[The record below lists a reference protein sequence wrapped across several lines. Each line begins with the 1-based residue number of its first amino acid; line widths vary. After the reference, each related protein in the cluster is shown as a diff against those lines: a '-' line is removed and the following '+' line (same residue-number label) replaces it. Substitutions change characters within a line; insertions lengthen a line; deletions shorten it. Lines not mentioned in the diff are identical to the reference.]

1 MDTNRLPITRDL
13 SPAYTL
19 SLVVALLM
27 AAVSLAGLLFQSV
40 VYPTEELRQSFVSN
54 DMVNLLI
61 GLPILL
67 GSIWLS
73 RRSKLVGLLLWPGA
87 LFYVTYNY
95 IAYSVAMPFTL
106 PFVSYLALVVLS
118 VYTIFR
124 LLSSV
129 DSAAIQGLLMGA
141 VPERFAG
148 GVLIGFGA
156 LFLVRAVGQI
166 VSALIGQVSFSGP
179 ELGVLV
185 ADFVITPVWIIGGV
199 MLWRRQ
205 AFGYLTG
212 AGLLFQAS
220 MLFIGLLVF
229 FILQPF
235 LAVVPFPVQDFV
247 VIFVMGL
254 ICFIPF
260 ARFTRGMVKKS

>member
-1 MDTNRLPITRDL
+1 MNTSQLPVTRNISL
-13 SPAYTL
+13 LYTL
-19 SLVVALLM
+19 SLVVAFLM
-27 AAVSLAGLLFQSV
+27 AAASLVGIFLQSAF
-40 VYPTEELRQSFVSN
+40 YPTEELRQSFVSN
-54 DMVNLLI
+54 DMVNLFI

-67 GSIWLS
+67 GSIWLT
-73 RRSKLVGLLLWPGA
+73 RRSKLLGLLLWPGA

-95 IAYSVAMPFTL
+95 IAYSVAVPFTL
-106 PFVSYLALVVLS
+106 PFVPYLALVVLS

-129 DSAAIQGLLMGA
+129 DSAAIQGRLMGA

-148 GVLIGFGA
+148 SVLIGLGA
-156 LFLVRAVGQI
+156 LFLARAVGQI
-166 VSALIGQVSFSGP
+166 VSTLIGQVSLSGP
-179 ELGVLV
+179 ELSVLV

-235 LAVVPFPVQDFV
+235 LAAVHFPVGDFV

-254 ICFIPF
+254 VCFVPF
-260 ARFTRGMVKKS
+260 AWFARSIARKS